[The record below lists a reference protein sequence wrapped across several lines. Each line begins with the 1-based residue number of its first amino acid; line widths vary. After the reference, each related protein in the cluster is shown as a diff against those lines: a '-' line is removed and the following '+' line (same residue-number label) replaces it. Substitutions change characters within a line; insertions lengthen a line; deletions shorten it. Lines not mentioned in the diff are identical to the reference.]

1 MSGRRIENRQATEG
15 RTLKASV
22 TSEEPIGLLE
32 RVGSNQ
38 EIGDQPLAWAA
49 SLAVRT
55 PGRSGP

>member
-49 SLAVRT
+49 K
-55 PGRSGP
+55 P